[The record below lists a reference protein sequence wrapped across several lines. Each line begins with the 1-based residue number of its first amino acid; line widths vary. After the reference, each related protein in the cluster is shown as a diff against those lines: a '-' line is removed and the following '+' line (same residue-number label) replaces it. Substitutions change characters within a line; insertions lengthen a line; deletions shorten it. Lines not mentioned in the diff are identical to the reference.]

1 MRRRHLS
8 QRTAFSRA
16 SCLASFLASFA
27 AFVAGFFAALTA
39 ADSNS
44 NDTVSYNRDVRPI
57 LSENCFNC
65 HGADKVKRKGD
76 LGLTSAEDARALN
89 KDSNRHAIV
98 PGDLSKSELIARI
111 ITSDADDL
119 MPPPKSDKKLTPA
132 QIDVL
137 QRWVAQGAEY
147 EPHWSYAPIREV
159 TPPTVAPALAPTVA
173 PAVAAKD
180 WALNDVDRFIL
191 ARLTKEGIAPSPDAD
206 RPTLIR
212 RLSLDLTG
220 LPPSPAEV
228 TAFVADRS
236 SNAYEILVDRLL
248 ASPRYGE
255 RMGVF
260 WLDLVRYADSI
271 GYHSDNERHV
281 SPFRDYVINAFNTNL
296 PFDRFTTEQI
306 AGDLLPNPT
315 LSQRVASAYNR
326 LIMTTEEGGAQAK
339 EYEAKNL
346 GDRVRNVAGA
356 WLGSTLGCAE
366 CHDHKFDPFSAR
378 DFYTMGAFFA
388 DVKENAI
395 GRREDEITVANAEQ
409 RKQVTRLEAAIIEQ
423 QKLIDSD
430 TPALQQAQKIWES
443 TAAKATVWSALA
455 TKQATSTKGTVLTLQ
470 KDHSFLASKPADQDT
485 FTFRGTSPLKRITG
499 LRLETLTDPSLPKSG
514 PGTADNGNFVL
525 SQVTLAISDQSGD
538 RQIALISAAS
548 DHAQND
554 FPIAATIDRKGSTGW
569 AIQPQEGKA
578 HIALFASDAVD
589 LPKGATVVVTLS
601 FNASHGRHLIGRA
614 RLSLTGDIDPLR
626 DLGTPA
632 DVRTALAIPVAT
644 RSPEQRATVA
654 VYFRS
659 IAPSLAEHRSAIV
672 ALRQERENLEKNSAL
687 CLTTIS
693 VSPRT
698 VRVLPRGNWQDDSGD
713 VVQPAVPHFLRQIT
727 SSGAR
732 ATRLDLA
739 NWLVASDNPL
749 TARVFVNRVWR
760 MFFGTGLSK
769 SVDDFGI
776 QGEWPVHPELLEYLA
791 GNFRAKWDVKAI
803 MRQIVMSRVY
813 CLSATPEKAQRVMLA
828 ERDPFGRLL
837 SHQGTFR
844 LDAEFV
850 RDNALAISG
859 LLVEDIGGPSVKPY
873 QPAGYWR
880 HLNFPERE
888 WANDQGKN
896 AYRRGLYTWWQRT
909 FLHPSMLAFDAPAR
923 EECTGERTRANT
935 PQQALALLNDPT
947 YVEAAR
953 AFAVRIV
960 TEGGPDDRA
969 RIAWAWSCALA
980 RQPTAAEQAVII
992 QLLTKHRR
1000 ASANVADVTEFFE
1013 VGYFRAPSTIASAE
1027 LSGWISV
1034 ARTILNLHET
1044 ITRN

>member
-1 MRRRHLS
+1 MRHRQIRQQIS
-8 QRTAFSRA
+8 FVSAFFPAFSRA
-16 SCLASFLASFA
+16 AFLV
-27 AFVAGFFAALTA
+27 AFIAGFFAALTA
-39 ADSNS
+39 ADSNA
-44 NDTVSYNRDVRPI
+44 NATVSYNRDVRPI

-65 HGADKVKRKGD
+65 HGADKAKRKGD
-76 LGLTSAEDARALN
+76 LGLTSSKDAQALN
-89 KDSNRHAIV
+89 KESSRHAIV
-98 PGDLSKSELIARI
+98 PGDLKKSELITRI
-111 ITSDADDL
+111 ITSDVDDV

-132 QIDVL
+132 QIDLL

-147 EPHWSYAPIREV
+147 EPHWSYAAIRDV
-159 TPPTVAPALAPTVA
+159 PAPTIT
-173 PAVAAKD
+173 PTITAKN
-180 WALNDVDRFIL
+180 WAFNDVDRFIL
-191 ARLTKEGIAPSPDAD
+191 ARLEKEGLPPSPEAD

-220 LPPSPAEV
+220 LPPTPAEV

-236 SNAYEILVDRLL
+236 ATAYETLVDRLL

-271 GYHSDNERHV
+271 GYHSDNERNV
-281 SPFRDYVINAFNTNL
+281 SPFRDYVIKAFNTNL

-378 DFYTMGAFFA
+378 DYYTMGAFFA

-395 GRREDEITVANAEQ
+395 GRREDEITVTKDEQ
-409 RKQVTRLEAAIIEQ
+409 REQIPRIDAAIAEQ
-423 QKLIDSD
+423 QKLIDTD
-430 TPALQQAQKIWES
+430 TPALQQAQKSWES
-443 TAAKATVWSALA
+443 IATTATVWSDLT
-455 TKQATSTKGTVLTLQ
+455 TKQATSKKGTVLTVQ
-470 KDHSFLASKPADQDT
+470 KDNSLLASKPADKDT
-485 FTFRGTSPLKRITG
+485 FTISGTSALKRITG

-525 SQVTLAISDQSGD
+525 SEVTLAISEKGSDKNGE
-538 RQIALISAAS
+538 RAITVTSAAS

-554 FPIAATIDRKGSTGW
+554 YPIAATLDHQGNTGW
-569 AIQPQEGKA
+569 AIQPQEGKP
-578 HIALFASDAVD
+578 HTALFSITAVD

-601 FNASHGRHLIGRA
+601 FNSSNGRHLIGRA
-614 RLSLTGDIDPLR
+614 RLSLTGDSDPLR
-626 DLGTPA
+626 DLNMPA
-632 DVRTALAIPVAT
+632 DIRAALAVAAAT
-644 RSPEQRATVA
+644 RSAEQRAKIA
-654 VYFRS
+654 AHFRT
-659 IAPSLAEHRSAIV
+659 IAPSLAENRSKVA
-672 ALRQERENLEKNSAL
+672 ALRQERQDLDQGSAK

-693 VSPRT
+693 VNPRT

-727 SSGAR
+727 STGAR

-739 NWLVASDNPL
+739 NWLIAQDNPL

-769 SVDDFGI
+769 SVDDFGL
-776 QGEWPVHPELLEYLA
+776 QGEWPVHPELLEFLA
-791 GNFRAKWDVKAI
+791 GHFRTKWDVKALVR
-803 MRQIVMSRVY
+803 MMVTSHVY
-813 CLSATPEKAQRVMLA
+813 RLSATPEKAQRVILA

-837 SHQGTFR
+837 SHQAMFR

-859 LLVEDIGGPSVKPY
+859 LLVEKIGGPSVKPY

-909 FLHPSMLAFDAPAR
+909 FLQPSLLAFDAPAR

-953 AFAVRIV
+953 AFAVRII
-960 TEGGPDDRA
+960 TEGGADDRA

-980 RQPTAAEQAVII
+980 RQPTAAEQTVVN
-992 QLLTKHRR
+992 QLLAKHRR
-1000 ASANVADVTEFFE
+1000 APTNPAEATALFE
-1013 VGYFRAPSTIASAE
+1013 VGLFRAPSSITPADMM
-1027 LSGWISV
+1027 GWISV